1 MADGELVVARG
12 DRAVEVV
19 YPALDR
25 MALAVVGRVE
35 ARRPAATGTEPSA
48 VARLVGFVWD
58 GAANPAATQV
68 GAVPAGGVR
77 LVRADPV
84 GADAWPGRPD
94 MGQTHFLQYGFELRR
109 VAALPGRDDDRQG
122 LLALLDGQV
131 QLGGEPAA
139 RAPKSVITRFAEDP
153 ARRFLLQITLLAG
166 PGRMLMGTA
175 DRGVDA
181 QVPRDRTFRV
191 GQGLQPGE
199 YPVPGAVPLP
209 SAEQVVDPA
218 PRSVL
223 DGDVPPRHTGPD
235 PEPYAVDQPP
245 PGPDRWPT
253 CLRAFR
259 QQRFQHRPLLVREI
273 SPTHEL

>member
-84 GADAWPGRPD
+84 GADAWPGLAR
-94 MGQTHFLQYGFELRR
+94 YGADTLSPVRVRTAASRR
-109 VAALPGRDDDRQG
+109 
-122 LLALLDGQV
+122 
-131 QLGGEPAA
+131 AA
-139 RAPKSVITRFAEDP
+139 RP
-153 ARRFLLQITLLAG
+153 
-166 PGRMLMGTA
+166 
-175 DRGVDA
+175 
-181 QVPRDRTFRV
+181 
-191 GQGLQPGE
+191 
-199 YPVPGAVPLP
+199 
-209 SAEQVVDPA
+209 
-218 PRSVL
+218 
-223 DGDVPPRHTGPD
+223 
-235 PEPYAVDQPP
+235 
-245 PGPDRWPT
+245 
-253 CLRAFR
+253 
-259 QQRFQHRPLLVREI
+259 
-273 SPTHEL
+273 